1 MPRPL
6 SATSPTNMSALA
18 SRVARRCAAL
28 ALGTLV
34 GLALGEGLV
43 RAAGA
48 GGTTLSRG
56 RLNGYDA
63 DAGWT
68 CLPNLDAYYS
78 LPGSFRVRVRC
89 NSRGLRD
96 SEKAVPKPAGTTR
109 IVVLGDSFTWG
120 YGVENDETFPAV
132 LVRQLPAA
140 DAVNLGVNGYS
151 TVQESIR
158 LETEGL
164 RYEPD
169 WVVVAFCHNDLEDN
183 FDEKDGGRPVAA
195 LGEDGLLRIENR
207 PVRAPWKSPAKQW
220 LRHSLRLWNL
230 IEYDTDLRR
239 LEARR
244 LALAVADPAAPPP
257 LDEDLQIGLAEL
269 YTLPSARIDLA
280 WEVERL
286 LLAQIQVRAAS
297 VGARVLVVGVA
308 MQEAV
313 DAERFARVVASQV
326 DAALQP
332 DWDRP
337 GRRLRELCERS
348 GIPCVDLA
356 PVFRSQPDRDALFLR
371 DNGHWSAAGQRLAAL
386 TIAQALAAL
395 IPARG

>member
-1 MPRPL
+1 MAAFRGVPG
-6 SATSPTNMSALA
+6 
-18 SRVARRCAAL
+18 VARKI
-28 ALGTLV
+28 ALGVAGT
-34 GLALGEGLV
+34 ALGLLLAEFAV
-43 RAAGA
+43 RLA
-48 GGTTLSRG
+48 GGGRASMTRG
-56 RLNGYDA
+56 MFFVFDPEAGTRCRPDA
-63 DAGWT
+63 D
-68 CLPNLDAYYS
+68 LRFVE
-78 LPGSFRVRVRC
+78 PGSFDVRVRC
-89 NSRGLRD
+89 NADGLRD
-96 SEKAVPKPAGTTR
+96 HAHVRPKPTGVR
-109 IVVLGDSFTWG
+109 RLLCLGDSFTWG